1 MKVFPFYLV
10 GLFWLVMAVFSPDL
24 TPGGEWF
31 TDIISTRPG
40 LSKPTIGL
48 IMLAAMLFVIFIG
61 FPISFY
67 TYFPRFRFWDLGI
80 QFQINYIASY
90 IEYKLYYVE

>member
-1 MKVFPFYLV
+1 
-10 GLFWLVMAVFSPDL
+10 MAVFSPDL

-31 TDIISTRPG
+31 NDIISTKPG

-61 FPISFY
+61 FPISF
-67 TYFPRFRFWDLGI
+67 TLIFLSLCFWNLGI
-80 QFQINYIASY
+80 QFQINYLASY